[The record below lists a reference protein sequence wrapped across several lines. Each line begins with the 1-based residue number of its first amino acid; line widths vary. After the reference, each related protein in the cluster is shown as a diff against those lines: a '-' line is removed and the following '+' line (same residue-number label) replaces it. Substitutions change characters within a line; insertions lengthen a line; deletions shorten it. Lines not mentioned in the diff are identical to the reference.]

1 MDLVY
6 HVLKSPLISS
16 DQNVLRS
23 RKKWDLRFTQ
33 KLCKI
38 RKSNWVS
45 RHQDDT
51 DAIINSNIG
60 LTESQRY
67 FVCNCIILYIL
78 NRKVSVLI
86 RKLFFRTAAL
96 LTAVLI
102 LMTGTGLGE
111 GVLLIPPTPE
121 APEGIFMGRPTP
133 APTPEPPDVV
143 VNNARTP
150 RDIPDFHFPKD
161 AKLFEVWFPNIRDA
175 DEAIL
180 MYDGQVWMIDCG
192 DERAATR
199 GVPLLKQLGIEKI
212 EILFNSHLH
221 HDHIN
226 GLAITDD
233 TAKVGEV
240 RICFPPDLTESGL
253 KLIQTAEDRNI
264 PIKEYKDGDT
274 FFMGDGAV
282 KLLFLKNDE
291 SYLDMNNQSA
301 QTLITY
307 GERSI
312 LFMADME
319 TPGQKAMIDRIGG
332 GLLKCD
338 VVKYPH
344 HAKHDMYTPFYE
356 AMDAKLAIVT
366 SVEGRGDAG
375 QLAIDYRGLPAVYT
389 ASSSSFTHLV
399 TDGHYWLCEKVAIK

>member
-1 MDLVY
+1 M
-6 HVLKSPLISS
+6 
-16 DQNVLRS
+16 
-23 RKKWDLRFTQ
+23 
-33 KLCKI
+33 I
-38 RKSNWVS
+38 R
-45 RHQDDT
+45 T
-51 DAIINSNIG
+51 
-60 LTESQRY
+60 L
-67 FVCNCIILYIL
+67 L
-78 NRKVSVLI
+78 
-86 RKLFFRTAAL
+86 FRTATL
-96 LTAVLI
+96 LAAVLI

-111 GVLLIPPTPE
+111 DNTPFPPSPEPPE
-121 APEGIFMGRPTP
+121 AAYAGRPTP
-133 APTPEPPDVV
+133 APTAPPPDVV
-143 VNNARTP
+143 VNNAHIP
-150 RDIPDFHFPKD
+150 EDNPDFCFPKD
-161 AKLFEVWFPNIRDA
+161 ARLFEIWFPNIRDA

-199 GVPLLKQLGIEKI
+199 GAALLKQLGIEKVD
-212 EILFNSHLH
+212 ILFNTHLH

-226 GLAITDD
+226 GLAITHEA
-233 TAKVGEV
+233 AKVGEV
-240 RICFPPDLTESGL
+240 RICFSPDLTESGL
-253 KLIQTAEDRNI
+253 RLLRVTEERNI
-264 PIKEYKDGDT
+264 PVKEYKDGGVFT
-274 FFMGDGAV
+274 MGNGAV
-282 KLLFLKNDE
+282 KLLFLKNSE
-291 SYLDMNNQSA
+291 SWLDMNNQSA

-399 TDGHYWLCEKVAIK
+399 TDGHYWLCEKAAIK